1 MNSEE
6 ILKVQKALP
15 GAGWRSFHSVEIKI
29 SIIFMRCSVFSEL
42 QKKKK
47 RERERERSVRKL
59 VA

>member
-29 SIIFMRCSVFSEL
+29 SIIFMRCSVFSEI